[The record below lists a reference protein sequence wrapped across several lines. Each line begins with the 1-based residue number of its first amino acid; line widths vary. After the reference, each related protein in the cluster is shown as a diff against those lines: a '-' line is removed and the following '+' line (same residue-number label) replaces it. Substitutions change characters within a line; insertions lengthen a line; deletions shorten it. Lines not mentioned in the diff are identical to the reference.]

1 MQGSVT
7 CIEHRQ
13 RQMGGSF
20 LGSHQELNLL
30 LGIHSDIEAMATPV
44 RDGGMQRPQTGLKA
58 IGATAG
64 IHDR

>member
-1 MQGSVT
+1 
-7 CIEHRQ
+7 
-13 RQMGGSF
+13 MGGSF

-30 LGIHSDIEAMATPV
+30 LRIHNDIKAMATPV